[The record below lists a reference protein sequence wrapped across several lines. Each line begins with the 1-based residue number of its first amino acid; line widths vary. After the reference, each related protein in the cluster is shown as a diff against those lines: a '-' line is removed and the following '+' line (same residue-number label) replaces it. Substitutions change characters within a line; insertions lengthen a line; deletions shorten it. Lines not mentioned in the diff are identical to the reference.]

1 MPRNLIIRV
10 GIDASGYSKGLKRVK
25 EETKSV
31 SEQMEQET
39 AAASVSQRVNKIM
52 AEKSYT
58 AVPQAGTSVTDRVG
72 SMLNGGIPLITEVD
86 VNNIAEARRQ
96 AEDLAAAI
104 TKMEAKGAA
113 LPSAKFADAEKYYQA
128 SAMYEGITAKIY
140 DYDTALRQQ
149 LQAQIEGEAAAVQQ
163 AQAQEAA
170 AESQRNVSRETQGLA
185 GKVKS
190 AWGNLIRY
198 VRGLQSTEEA
208 ANDAARGVSRFSSA
222 ASTTARVTG
231 WLGRSALQ
239 LVKLPFRVLGSGA
252 SLIKRMGDSARS
264 SSGGLSS
271 MVRSIR
277 NIGLLSVG
285 LRIAGAAFGRLRSIV
300 SEYISSNAQ
309 LQAQVNGLKNGLG
322 QALAPAIGMVVN
334 LFAQLMPYVLGVAN
348 AIGSLMGSLFGSA
361 WNKAAA
367 GASKTA
373 AATGSAAKAQKE
385 LNNQLLGFDTIT
397 RLEDNDTSDASGG
410 GGGGGAGAT
419 AIEAK
424 TPAWMERFKKSF
436 TDLFTSDE
444 FKAANIG
451 GKLGMSLQTGLDWL
465 GGEAMNFDWNG
476 VGKKLRA
483 NWDSFWSSG
492 AVESFGRTVGIALA
506 GIGDLIIGFMGPAWD
521 EMGQAWKNE
530 GVQGIL
536 VYVGGML
543 TAGVGKLTSGL
554 FTRLIS
560 PMFQGMADFFREH
573 GHQSLA
579 GFFQGLADKTAK
591 IGQDIKTY
599 FVDPIVNGVKNLLG
613 IHSPSTVFAGIA
625 SYCVEGF
632 TQKFGQLKNK
642 ITEKV
647 TGVWDSVKN
656 VADKVKNAFRF
667 NWQLPSLKLPHIQV
681 DWVKAGGVLSKFL
694 GISHIPSLSVKWF
707 AQGGIL
713 NGAQLFGRAGGT
725 LLGGGEAGREAVL
738 PLDSNT
744 GWMDKIA
751 DRVVSRLGTG
761 NDGPVTINLILDG
774 KTLTSYVIQSLRRQ
788 ARGSGQPAWG

>member
-10 GIDASGYSKGLKRVK
+10 GIDASGYSKGLKKVK
-25 EETKSV
+25 AETQSV
-31 SEQMEQET
+31 SDQLAKTT
-39 AAASVSQRVNKIM
+39 AAASVSQRV
-52 AEKSYT
+52 AP
-58 AVPQAGTSVTDRVG
+58 AQAGTSVTDRVG
-72 SMLNGGIPLITEVD
+72 SMLKEGGIPLITD
-86 VNNIAEARRQ
+86 INVNNIAEARRQ
-96 AEDLAAAI
+96 AEDLAAVM
-104 TKMEAKGAA
+104 TKLQAKGAA
-113 LPSAKFADAEKYYQA
+113 ASGATGADAEKYWQVKG
-128 SAMYEGITAKIY
+128 MYEAITVDIY
-140 DYDTALRQQ
+140 NYDEALRQQ
-149 LQAQIEGEAAAVQQ
+149 YQAQMDAENAAVSQ

-170 AESQRNVSRETQGLA
+170 AAGQRDVSRETQGLA
-185 GKVKS
+185 GKIKS
-190 AWGNLIRY
+190 AWGSLKSYIK
-198 VRGLQSTEEA
+198 GLHSTEEA

-300 SEYISSNAQ
+300 GEYISSNDE
-309 LQAQVNGLKNGLG
+309 LQAQVNGLKAGLG

-436 TDLFTSDE
+436 TDLFASDE

-451 GKLGMSLQTGLDWL
+451 GKLGMSLQTALDWL

-483 NWDSFWSSG
+483 NWDSFWNSG
-492 AVESFGRTVGIALA
+492 AVESLGRTVGIALA

-591 IGQDIKTY
+591 IGQDIKTH
-599 FVDPIVNGVKNLLG
+599 FVYPIVNGVKNLLG
-613 IHSPSTVFAGIA
+613 IHSPSTVFADIA
-625 SYCVEGF
+625 GYCVEGF

-647 TGVWDSVKN
+647 TGIWDAVKD

-681 DWVKAGGVLSKFL
+681 DWVAAGGVLSKFL

-707 AQGGIL
+707 AKGGIL
-713 NGAQLFGRAGGT
+713 DGAQLFGRAGST

-761 NDGPVTINLILDG
+761 NDGPVTINLLLDG

>member
-10 GIDASGYSKGLKRVK
+10 GIDASGYSKGLKKVK

-31 SEQMEQET
+31 SDQLAKTTT
-39 AAASVSQRVNKIM
+39 AASMSQRV
-52 AEKSYT
+52 AP
-58 AVPQAGTSVTDRVG
+58 AQAGTSVTDRVG
-72 SMLNGGIPLITEVD
+72 SMLKEGGIPLITDID

-96 AEDLAAAI
+96 AVDLEAVM
-104 TKMEAKGAA
+104 TKLQAKGAA
-113 LPSAKFADAEKYYQA
+113 ASGATGADAEKYWQVKG
-128 SAMYEGITAKIY
+128 MYEAITADIY
-140 DYDTALRQQ
+140 NYDEALRQQ
-149 LQAQIEGEAAAVQQ
+149 YQAQMDAENAAVSQ

-170 AESQRNVSRETQGLA
+170 AAGQRDVSREAQGLA
-185 GKVKS
+185 GKIKS
-190 AWGNLIRY
+190 AWGSLRSYIK
-198 VRGLQSTEEA
+198 GLYSTEEA
-208 ANDAARGVSRFSSA
+208 ANDAARGVSRFSGA

-252 SLIKRMGDSARS
+252 SMIRRMGDSARS
-264 SSGGLSS
+264 STGGLSS
-271 MVRSIR
+271 MVRSLR
-277 NIGLLSVG
+277 NIGMLSIG
-285 LRIAGAAFGRLRSIV
+285 LRLAGAAFGRLRSIV
-300 SEYISSNAQ
+300 SDYISSNAQ

-397 RLEDNDTSDASGG
+397 RLEDNDTSDVSGG

-451 GKLGMSLQTGLDWL
+451 GKLGMSIQTGLDWL
-465 GGEAMNFDWNG
+465 GTEAGNFDWSG
-476 VGKKLRA
+476 AGKRLRA

-492 AVESFGRTVGIALA
+492 AVESFGRTLGTVLA
-506 GIGDLIIGFMGPAWD
+506 GIGDFAIGFLGPTWS
-521 EMGQAWKNE
+521 ELQQAWKNE

-536 VYVGGML
+536 VYIGGMTL
-543 TAGVGKLTSGL
+543 AGVGKLTSGL

-591 IGQDIKTY
+591 IGQDIKTH

-613 IHSPSTVFAGIA
+613 IHSPSTVFADIA

-632 TQKFGQLKNK
+632 TQKFNQLKNK

-656 VADKVKNAFRF
+656 VADKVKNAFHF

-681 DWVKAGGVLSKFL
+681 DWVEAGGVLSKFL
-694 GISHIPSLSVKWF
+694 GISHIPNLSVKWF

-713 NGAQLFGRAGGT
+713 NGAQLFGRVGST

-738 PLDSNT
+738 PLDRNT

-761 NDGPVTINLILDG
+761 NDGPVTINLLLDG

>member
-25 EETKSV
+25 EETQSV
-31 SEQMEQET
+31 SDQLAKTT
-39 AAASVSQRVNKIM
+39 AASSMSQRV
-52 AEKSYT
+52 AP
-58 AVPQAGTSVTDRVG
+58 AQAGTSVTDRVG
-72 SMLNGGIPLITEVD
+72 SMLKEGGIPLITD
-86 VNNIAEARRQ
+86 INVNNIAEARRQ
-96 AEDLAAAI
+96 AEDLAAVM
-104 TKMEAKGAA
+104 TKLQAKGAA
-113 LPSAKFADAEKYYQA
+113 ASGATGADAEKYWQVKG
-128 SAMYEGITAKIY
+128 MYEAITADIY
-140 DYDTALRQQ
+140 NYDEALRQQ
-149 LQAQIEGEAAAVQQ
+149 YQAQMDAENAAVSQ

-170 AESQRNVSRETQGLA
+170 AASQRDVSRETQGLA
-185 GKVKS
+185 GKIKS
-190 AWGNLIRY
+190 AWGSLRSYIK
-198 VRGLQSTEEA
+198 GLYSTEEA

-252 SLIKRMGDSARS
+252 SLIRRMGDSARS
-264 SSGGLSS
+264 SSGGLGS

-397 RLEDNDTSDASGG
+397 RLEDNSSEDSS

-419 AIEAK
+419 VIEAK

-451 GKLGMSLQTGLDWL
+451 GKLGMSLQTALDWL
-465 GGEAMNFDWNG
+465 GGEAMNFNWNG
-476 VGKKLRA
+476 AGKKLRA
-483 NWDSFWSSG
+483 NWDSFWNSG
-492 AVESFGRTVGIALA
+492 AVESLGRTVGIALA

-591 IGQDIKTY
+591 IGQDIKTH

-613 IHSPSTVFAGIA
+613 IHSPSTVFEDIA

-632 TQKFGQLKNK
+632 TQKFSQLKNK

-647 TGVWDSVKN
+647 TGVWDAVKN
-656 VADKVKNAFRF
+656 VADKVKNAFKF

-681 DWVKAGGVLSKFL
+681 DWVDAGGVLSKFL
-694 GISHIPSLSVKWF
+694 GISHIPNLSVKWF

-713 NGAQLFGRAGGT
+713 NGAQLFGRAGST

-761 NDGPVTINLILDG
+761 NDGPVTINLMLDG

-788 ARGSGQPAWG
+788 ARGSGHPAWG

>member
-10 GIDASGYSKGLKRVK
+10 GIDASGYSKGLKKVK
-25 EETKSV
+25 DETQSV
-31 SEQMEQET
+31 SDQLAKTT
-39 AAASVSQRVNKIM
+39 AAASMSQRV
-52 AEKSYT
+52 AP
-58 AVPQAGTSVTDRVG
+58 AQAGTSVTDRVG
-72 SMLNGGIPLITEVD
+72 SMLKEGGIPLITD
-86 VNNIAEARRQ
+86 INVNNIAEARRQ
-96 AEDLAAAI
+96 AADLAAVM
-104 TKMEAKGAA
+104 TKLQAKGAA
-113 LPSAKFADAEKYYQA
+113 TPGATGADAEKYWQVKG
-128 SAMYEGITAKIY
+128 MYEAITTDIY
-140 DYDTALRQQ
+140 NYDEALRQQ
-149 LQAQIEGEAAAVQQ
+149 YQAQMDAENAAVSQ
-163 AQAQEAA
+163 AQAQETA

-185 GKVKS
+185 GKIKS
-190 AWGNLIRY
+190 AWGSLKSYIK
-198 VRGLQSTEEA
+198 GLYSTEAA
-208 ANDAARGVSRFSSA
+208 ANDAARGVSRFSRA

-252 SLIKRMGDSARS
+252 SMIKRMGDSARS

-361 WNKAAA
+361 WSKAAA

-492 AVESFGRTVGIALA
+492 AVESLGRTVGIALA

-530 GVQGIL
+530 GVQGII

-591 IGQDIKTY
+591 IGQDIKTH

-625 SYCVEGF
+625 GYCVEGF
-632 TQKFGQLKNK
+632 TQKFSQLKNK

-656 VADKVKNAFRF
+656 VADKVKNAFKF

-681 DWVKAGGVLSKFL
+681 DWVEAGGVLSKFL
-694 GISHIPSLSVKWF
+694 GISHIPNLSVKWF

-713 NGAQLFGRAGGT
+713 NGAQLFGRAGST

-738 PLDSNT
+738 PLDRNT

-788 ARGSGQPAWG
+788 ARGSGQPVWG

>member
-10 GIDASGYSKGLKRVK
+10 GIDASGYSKGLKKVK
-25 EETKSV
+25 EETQSV
-31 SEQMEQET
+31 SDQLAKTT
-39 AAASVSQRVNKIM
+39 AAASVSQRV
-52 AEKSYT
+52 AP
-58 AVPQAGTSVTDRVG
+58 AQAGTSVTDRVG
-72 SMLNGGIPLITEVD
+72 SMLKEGGIPLITDID

-96 AEDLAAAI
+96 AEDLAAVM
-104 TKMEAKGAA
+104 TKLQAKGAA
-113 LPSAKFADAEKYYQA
+113 AKDATGPDVEKYWQVKG
-128 SAMYEGITAKIY
+128 MYEAITDDIRT
-140 DYDTALRQQ
+140 YDTALAE
-149 LQAQIEGEAAAVQQ
+149 QAG
-163 AQAQEAA
+163 AQANAEAE
-170 AESQRNVSRETQGLA
+170 AERLA
-185 GKVKS
+185 RAENSVLWNLGKIAGDNKP
-190 AWGNLIRY
+190 GNFF
-198 VRGLQSTEEA
+198 RGLYNNVEKCRSGFQKFRQVQADSEA
-208 ANDAARGVSRFSSA
+208 EMYRVSSRARSVGRAIGNVANALGRIVRAP
-222 ASTTARVTG
+222 VTG
-231 WLGRSALQ
+231 IKKIASKLQEVGHSA
-239 LVKLPFRVLGSGA
+239 K
-252 SLIKRMGDSARS
+252 S
-264 SSGGLSS
+264 STGGLSS

-285 LRIAGAAFGRLRSIV
+285 LSLAGAAFGRLRSIV
-300 SEYISSNAQ
+300 SDYISSNEA

-397 RLEDNDTSDASGG
+397 RLEDNSSEGSSGGG

-436 TDLFTSDE
+436 TDLFASDE

-451 GKLGMSLQTGLDWL
+451 GKLGMSLQTALDWL
-465 GGEAMNFDWNG
+465 GSEAMNFDWNG

-483 NWDSFWSSG
+483 NWDSFWNSG
-492 AVESFGRTVGIALA
+492 AVESLGRTVGIAMA

-591 IGQDIKTY
+591 LGQDIKTY

-613 IHSPSTVFAGIA
+613 IHSPSTVFADIA
-625 SYCVEGF
+625 GYCVEGF

-647 TGVWDSVKN
+647 TGIWDAVKN

-681 DWVKAGGVLSKFL
+681 DWVAAGGVLSKFL

-707 AQGGIL
+707 AKGGIL
-713 NGAQLFGRAGGT
+713 DGAQLFGRAGNT

-751 DRVVSRLGTG
+751 DRVVSRLGTW

-774 KTLTSYVIQSLRRQ
+774 RTLTSYVIQSLRRQ

>member
-10 GIDASGYSKGLKRVK
+10 GIDASGYSKGLKKVK
-25 EETKSV
+25 DETQSV
-31 SEQMEQET
+31 SDQLAKTT
-39 AAASVSQRVNKIM
+39 AAASVSQRV
-52 AEKSYT
+52 AP
-58 AVPQAGTSVTDRVG
+58 AQAGTSVTDRVG
-72 SMLNGGIPLITEVD
+72 SLLKEGGIPLITEID

-96 AEDLAAAI
+96 AEDLAAVM
-104 TKMEAKGAA
+104 TKLQAKGAA
-113 LPSAKFADAEKYYQA
+113 ASGATGADAEKYWQVKG
-128 SAMYEGITAKIY
+128 MYEAITADIY
-140 DYDTALRQQ
+140 NYDEALRQQ
-149 LQAQIEGEAAAVQQ
+149 YQAQMDAENAAVSQ

-170 AESQRNVSRETQGLA
+170 AAGQRDVSRETQGLA
-185 GKVKS
+185 GKIKS
-190 AWGNLIRY
+190 AWGSLRSYIK
-198 VRGLQSTEEA
+198 GLYSTEEA
-208 ANDAARGVSRFSSA
+208 ANDAARGVSRFSGA

-252 SLIKRMGDSARS
+252 SMIRRMGDSARS
-264 SSGGLSS
+264 STGGLSS
-271 MVRSIR
+271 MVRSLR
-277 NIGLLSVG
+277 NISLLSVG

-300 SEYISSNAQ
+300 SDYISSNAQ

-334 LFAQLMPYVLGVAN
+334 LFAQLMPYVLGVTN

-397 RLEDNDTSDASGG
+397 RLEDNSSEDSSGGG

-436 TDLFTSDE
+436 TDLFASDE

-451 GKLGMSLQTGLDWL
+451 GKLGMSLQTALDWL

-483 NWDSFWSSG
+483 NWDSFWNSG
-492 AVESFGRTVGIALA
+492 AVESLGRTVGIALA

-591 IGQDIKTY
+591 IGQDIKIH

-613 IHSPSTVFAGIA
+613 IHSPSTVFADIA

-632 TQKFGQLKNK
+632 TQKFGKLKNK

-656 VADKVKNAFRF
+656 VADKVKNAFKF

-681 DWVKAGGVLSKFL
+681 DWVEAGGVLSKFL

-713 NGAQLFGRAGGT
+713 NGAQLFGRAGST

-751 DRVVSRLGTG
+751 DRVVSRLGTW

-774 KTLTSYVIQSLRRQ
+774 RTLTSYVIQSLRRQ

>member
-10 GIDASGYSKGLKRVK
+10 GIDASGYSKGLKKVK

-31 SEQMEQET
+31 SDQLAKTT
-39 AAASVSQRVNKIM
+39 AAASVSQRV
-52 AEKSYT
+52 AP
-58 AVPQAGTSVTDRVG
+58 AQAGTSVTDRVG
-72 SMLNGGIPLITEVD
+72 SMLKEGGIPLITKID

-96 AEDLAAAI
+96 AEDLAAVM
-104 TKMEAKGAA
+104 TKLQAKGAG
-113 LPSAKFADAEKYYQA
+113 AKDATGPDVEKYWQVKG
-128 SAMYEGITAKIY
+128 MYEAITDDIRT
-140 DYDTALRQQ
+140 YDTALAE
-149 LQAQIEGEAAAVQQ
+149 QAG
-163 AQAQEAA
+163 AQANAEAE
-170 AESQRNVSRETQGLA
+170 AERLA
-185 GKVKS
+185 RAENSVLWNLGKIAGDNKT
-190 AWGNLIRY
+190 GNFF
-198 VRGLQSTEEA
+198 RGLYNNVEKCRSGFQKFRQVQADSEA
-208 ANDAARGVSRFSSA
+208 EMYRVSSRARSVGRAIGNVANALGRIVRAP
-222 ASTTARVTG
+222 VTG
-231 WLGRSALQ
+231 IKKIASKLQEVGHSA
-239 LVKLPFRVLGSGA
+239 K
-252 SLIKRMGDSARS
+252 S
-264 SSGGLSS
+264 STGGLSS

-285 LRIAGAAFGRLRSIV
+285 LRLAGAAFGRLRSIV
-300 SEYISSNAQ
+300 SDYISNNAQ

-334 LFAQLMPYVLGVAN
+334 LFSQLMPYVLGVAN

-397 RLEDNDTSDASGG
+397 RLEDNSSEDSSGGG

-436 TDLFTSDE
+436 TDLFASDE

-451 GKLGMSLQTGLDWL
+451 GKLGMSLQTALDWM

-483 NWDSFWSSG
+483 NWDSFWNSG
-492 AVESFGRTVGIALA
+492 AVESLGRTVGIALA

-543 TAGVGKLTSGL
+543 TAGVVKLTSGL
-554 FTRLIS
+554 FTRLIA

-591 IGQDIKTY
+591 IGQDIKTH

-613 IHSPSTVFAGIA
+613 IHSPSTVFADIA
-625 SYCVEGF
+625 GYCVEGF
-632 TQKFGQLKNK
+632 TQKFSQLKNK

-656 VADKVKNAFRF
+656 VADKVKNAFHF

-681 DWVKAGGVLSKFL
+681 DWVEAGGVLSKFL
-694 GISHIPSLSVKWF
+694 GISHIPNLSVKWF

-713 NGAQLFGRAGGT
+713 NGAQLFGRVGST

-738 PLDSNT
+738 PLDRNT

-761 NDGPVTINLILDG
+761 NDGPVTINLLLDG

>member
-10 GIDASGYSKGLKRVK
+10 GIDASGYSKGLKKVK
-25 EETKSV
+25 EETQSV
-31 SEQMEQET
+31 SDQLAKTT
-39 AAASVSQRVNKIM
+39 AAASMSQRV
-52 AEKSYT
+52 AP
-58 AVPQAGTSVTDRVG
+58 AQAGTSVTDRVG
-72 SMLNGGIPLITEVD
+72 SMLKEGGIPLITD
-86 VNNIAEARRQ
+86 INVNNIAEARRQ
-96 AEDLAAAI
+96 AADLAAVM
-104 TKMEAKGAA
+104 TKLQAKGAA
-113 LPSAKFADAEKYYQA
+113 TPGATGADAEKYWQVKG
-128 SAMYEGITAKIY
+128 MYEAITTDIY
-140 DYDTALRQQ
+140 NYDEALRQQ
-149 LQAQIEGEAAAVQQ
+149 YQAQMDAENAAVSQ
-163 AQAQEAA
+163 AQAQETA

-190 AWGNLIRY
+190 AWGSLKSYIK
-198 VRGLQSTEEA
+198 GLYSTEDA
-208 ANDAARGVSRFSSA
+208 ANDAARGVSRFSRA

-361 WNKAAA
+361 WSKAAA

-492 AVESFGRTVGIALA
+492 AVESLGRTVGIALA

-530 GVQGIL
+530 GVQGII

-591 IGQDIKTY
+591 IGQDIKTH

-625 SYCVEGF
+625 GYCVEGF
-632 TQKFGQLKNK
+632 TRKFSQLKNK

-656 VADKVKNAFRF
+656 VADKVKNAFKF

-681 DWVKAGGVLSKFL
+681 DWVEAGGVLSKFL
-694 GISHIPSLSVKWF
+694 GISHIPNLSVKWF

-713 NGAQLFGRAGGT
+713 NGAQLFGRAGST

-738 PLDSNT
+738 PLDRNT

>member
-10 GIDASGYSKGLKRVK
+10 GIDASGYSKGLKKVK
-25 EETKSV
+25 AETQSV
-31 SEQMEQET
+31 SDQLAKTT
-39 AAASVSQRVNKIM
+39 AAASVSQRV
-52 AEKSYT
+52 AP
-58 AVPQAGTSVTDRVG
+58 AQAGTSVTDRVG
-72 SMLNGGIPLITEVD
+72 SMLKEGGIPLITDID

-96 AEDLAAAI
+96 AEDLAAVM
-104 TKMEAKGAA
+104 TKLQAKGAA
-113 LPSAKFADAEKYYQA
+113 ASGATGADAEKYWQVKG
-128 SAMYEGITAKIY
+128 MYEAITADIY
-140 DYDTALRQQ
+140 NYDEALRQQ
-149 LQAQIEGEAAAVQQ
+149 YQAQMDAENAAVSQ

-170 AESQRNVSRETQGLA
+170 AAGQRDVSRETQGLA
-185 GKVKS
+185 GKIKR
-190 AWGNLIRY
+190 AWGSLRSYIK
-198 VRGLQSTEEA
+198 GLHSTEEA

-300 SEYISSNAQ
+300 GDYISSNAQ

-451 GKLGMSLQTGLDWL
+451 GKLGMSLQTALDWL

-483 NWDSFWSSG
+483 NWDSFWNSG
-492 AVESFGRTVGIALA
+492 AVESLGRTVGIALA
-506 GIGDLIIGFMGPAWD
+506 GIGDLIIGFMGPAWN

-530 GVQGIL
+530 GVQGII

-543 TAGVGKLTSGL
+543 TAGVLKLTSGL

-591 IGQDIKTY
+591 IGQDIKTH

-613 IHSPSTVFAGIA
+613 IHSPSTVFADIA
-625 SYCVEGF
+625 GYCVEGF
-632 TQKFGQLKNK
+632 TQKIGQLKNK

-647 TGVWDSVKN
+647 TGVWDAVKD

-681 DWVKAGGVLSKFL
+681 DWVEAGGVLSKFL

-707 AQGGIL
+707 AKGGIL
-713 NGAQLFGRAGGT
+713 DGAQLFGRAGST

-761 NDGPVTINLILDG
+761 NDGPVTINLLLDG
-774 KTLTSYVIQSLRRQ
+774 RTLTSYVIQSLRRQ
-788 ARGSGQPAWG
+788 ARGSGQSAWG

>member
-25 EETKSV
+25 EETQSV
-31 SEQMEQET
+31 SDQLAKTT
-39 AAASVSQRVNKIM
+39 AAASMSQRV
-52 AEKSYT
+52 AP
-58 AVPQAGTSVTDRVG
+58 AQAGTSVTDRVG
-72 SMLNGGIPLITEVD
+72 SMLKEGGIPLITDID

-96 AEDLAAAI
+96 AADLAAVI
-104 TKMEAKGAA
+104 TKLQAKGAA
-113 LPSAKFADAEKYYQA
+113 APGATGADAEKYWQVKG
-128 SAMYEGITAKIY
+128 MYEAITADIY
-140 DYDTALRQQ
+140 SYDEALRQQ
-149 LQAQIEGEAAAVQQ
+149 YQAQMDAENAAVSQ
-163 AQAQEAA
+163 AQAQETA

-185 GKVKS
+185 GKIKS
-190 AWGNLIRY
+190 AWGSLKSYIK
-198 VRGLQSTEEA
+198 GLYSTEEA
-208 ANDAARGVSRFSSA
+208 ANDAARGVSRFSRA

-264 SSGGLSS
+264 SNGGLSS

-361 WNKAAA
+361 WSKAAA

-451 GKLGMSLQTGLDWL
+451 GKLGMSIQTGLDWL
-465 GGEAMNFDWNG
+465 GGEAMNFNWNG
-476 VGKKLRA
+476 AGKKLRA

-492 AVESFGRTVGIALA
+492 AVESLGRTVGIALA
-506 GIGDLIIGFMGPAWD
+506 GIGDLIIGFMGPAWN

-530 GVQGIL
+530 GVQGII

-543 TAGVGKLTSGL
+543 TAGVVKLTSGL

-591 IGQDIKTY
+591 IGQDLKTH

-613 IHSPSTVFAGIA
+613 IHSPSTVFEGIA
-625 SYCVEGF
+625 GYCVEGF
-632 TQKFGQLKNK
+632 TRKFSQLKNK

-647 TGVWDSVKN
+647 TGVWTSVQE
-656 VADKVKNAFRF
+656 VANKIKNAFNF

-681 DWVKAGGVLSKFL
+681 DWVAAGGVLSKFL
-694 GISHIPSLSVKWF
+694 GISHIPNLSVKWF
-707 AQGGIL
+707 AKGGIL
-713 NGAQLFGRAGGT
+713 NGAQLFGRAGST

-761 NDGPVTINLILDG
+761 NDGPVTINLLLDG
-774 KTLTSYVIQSLRRQ
+774 KILTSYMIQSLRRQ

>member
-25 EETKSV
+25 EETQSV
-31 SEQMEQET
+31 SDQLARTT
-39 AAASVSQRVNKIM
+39 AAASMSQRV
-52 AEKSYT
+52 AP
-58 AVPQAGTSVTDRVG
+58 AQAGTSVTDRVG
-72 SMLNGGIPLITEVD
+72 SMLKEGGIPLITDID
-86 VNNIAEARRQ
+86 VNNIAAARRQ
-96 AEDLAAAI
+96 AADLAAVI
-104 TKMEAKGAA
+104 TKLQAKGAA
-113 LPSAKFADAEKYYQA
+113 APGATGADAEKYWQVKG
-128 SAMYEGITAKIY
+128 MYEAITADIY
-140 DYDTALRQQ
+140 SYDEALRQQ
-149 LQAQIEGEAAAVQQ
+149 YQAQMDAENAAVSQ
-163 AQAQEAA
+163 AQAQETA

-185 GKVKS
+185 GKIKS
-190 AWGNLIRY
+190 AWGSLKSYIK
-198 VRGLQSTEEA
+198 GLYSTEEA
-208 ANDAARGVSRFSSA
+208 ANDAARGVSRFSRA

-300 SEYISSNAQ
+300 SDYISSNAQ

-361 WNKAAA
+361 WSKAAA

-492 AVESFGRTVGIALA
+492 AVESLGRTVGIALA

-530 GVQGIL
+530 GVQGII

-591 IGQDIKTY
+591 IGQDIKTH

-625 SYCVEGF
+625 GYCVEGF
-632 TQKFGQLKNK
+632 TQKFSQLKNK

-656 VADKVKNAFRF
+656 VADKVKNAFKF

-681 DWVKAGGVLSKFL
+681 DWVEAGGVLSKFL
-694 GISHIPSLSVKWF
+694 GISHIPNLSVKWF

-713 NGAQLFGRAGGT
+713 NGAQLFGRAGST

-738 PLDSNT
+738 PLDRNT

>member
-10 GIDASGYSKGLKRVK
+10 GIDASGYSKGLKKVK
-25 EETKSV
+25 EETQSV
-31 SEQMEQET
+31 SDQLAKTT
-39 AAASVSQRVNKIM
+39 AAASVSQRV
-52 AEKSYT
+52 AP
-58 AVPQAGTSVTDRVG
+58 AQAGTSVTDRVG
-72 SMLNGGIPLITEVD
+72 SMLKEGGIPLITEID

-96 AEDLAAAI
+96 AEDLAAVM
-104 TKMEAKGAA
+104 TKLQAKGAG
-113 LPSAKFADAEKYYQA
+113 AKDATGPDVEKYWQVKG
-128 SAMYEGITAKIY
+128 MYEAITDDIRT
-140 DYDTALRQQ
+140 YDTALAE
-149 LQAQIEGEAAAVQQ
+149 QAG
-163 AQAQEAA
+163 AQANAEAE
-170 AESQRNVSRETQGLA
+170 AERLA
-185 GKVKS
+185 RAENSVLWNLGKIAGDNKT
-190 AWGNLIRY
+190 GNFF
-198 VRGLQSTEEA
+198 RGLYNNVEKCRSGFQKFRQVQADSEA
-208 ANDAARGVSRFSSA
+208 EMYRVSSRARSVGRAIGNVANALGRIVRAP
-222 ASTTARVTG
+222 VTG
-231 WLGRSALQ
+231 IKKIASKLQEVGHSA
-239 LVKLPFRVLGSGA
+239 K
-252 SLIKRMGDSARS
+252 S
-264 SSGGLSS
+264 STGGLSS

-285 LRIAGAAFGRLRSIV
+285 LRLAGAAFGRLRSIV
-300 SEYISSNAQ
+300 SDYISNNAQ

-334 LFAQLMPYVLGVAN
+334 LFSQLMPYVLGVAN

-397 RLEDNDTSDASGG
+397 RLEDNSSEDSSGGG

-436 TDLFTSDE
+436 TDLFASDE

-451 GKLGMSLQTGLDWL
+451 GKLGMSLQTALDWL

-483 NWDSFWSSG
+483 NWDSFWNSG
-492 AVESFGRTVGIALA
+492 AVESLGRTVGIALA

-543 TAGVGKLTSGL
+543 TAGVVKLTSGL

-591 IGQDIKTY
+591 IGQDIKTH

-613 IHSPSTVFAGIA
+613 IHSPSTVFADIA

-632 TQKFGQLKNK
+632 TQKFNQLKNK

-656 VADKVKNAFRF
+656 VADKVKNAFHF

-681 DWVKAGGVLSKFL
+681 DWVEAGGVLSKFL
-694 GISHIPSLSVKWF
+694 GISHIPNLSVKWF

-713 NGAQLFGRAGGT
+713 NGAQLFGRVGST

-738 PLDSNT
+738 PLDRNT

-761 NDGPVTINLILDG
+761 NDGPVTINLLLDG

>member
-25 EETKSV
+25 EETQSV
-31 SEQMEQET
+31 SDQLAKTT
-39 AAASVSQRVNKIM
+39 AASSMSQRV
-52 AEKSYT
+52 AP
-58 AVPQAGTSVTDRVG
+58 AQAGTSVTDRVG
-72 SMLNGGIPLITEVD
+72 SMLKEGGIPLITDID

-96 AEDLAAAI
+96 AEDLAAVM
-104 TKMEAKGAA
+104 TKLQAKGAA
-113 LPSAKFADAEKYYQA
+113 ASGATGADAEKYWQVKG
-128 SAMYEGITAKIY
+128 MYEAITADIY
-140 DYDTALRQQ
+140 NYDEALRQQ
-149 LQAQIEGEAAAVQQ
+149 YQAQLDAENAAVSQ
-163 AQAQEAA
+163 AQAQESAA
-170 AESQRNVSRETQGLA
+170 ASQRDVSRETKGLA
-185 GKVKS
+185 GKIKS
-190 AWGNLIRY
+190 AWGSLKSYIK
-198 VRGLQSTEEA
+198 GLHATEEA
-208 ANDAARGVSRFSSA
+208 ANDAARGVGQFSSA

-264 SSGGLSS
+264 SSGGLGS

-300 SEYISSNAQ
+300 GDYISSNAQ

-397 RLEDNDTSDASGG
+397 RLEDNSSEDSSGGG

-419 AIEAK
+419 VIEAK

-436 TDLFTSDE
+436 TDLFASDE

-451 GKLGMSLQTGLDWL
+451 GKLGMSLQTALDWL

-483 NWDSFWSSG
+483 NWDSFWNSG
-492 AVESFGRTVGIALA
+492 AVESLGRTVGIALA

-521 EMGQAWKNE
+521 EMGQAWKNA

-591 IGQDIKTY
+591 LGQDIKTH

-613 IHSPSTVFAGIA
+613 IHSPSTVFADIA
-625 SYCVEGF
+625 GYCVEGF

-647 TGVWDSVKN
+647 TGIWDAVKD

-681 DWVKAGGVLSKFL
+681 DWVKAGGVLSRFL

-707 AQGGIL
+707 AKGGIL
-713 NGAQLFGRAGGT
+713 NGAQLFGRAGST

-761 NDGPVTINLILDG
+761 NDGPVTINLLLDG
-774 KTLTSYVIQSLRRQ
+774 KILTSYVIQSLRRQ
-788 ARGSGQPAWG
+788 ARGAGQPAWG

>member
-10 GIDASGYSKGLKRVK
+10 GIDASGYSKGLKKVK
-25 EETKSV
+25 AETQSV
-31 SEQMEQET
+31 SDQLANTT
-39 AAASVSQRVNKIM
+39 AAARVSQRV
-52 AEKSYT
+52 AP
-58 AVPQAGTSVTDRVG
+58 AQAGTSVTDRVG
-72 SMLNGGIPLITEVD
+72 SMLKEGGIPLITDID

-96 AEDLAAAI
+96 AEDLAAVM
-104 TKMEAKGAA
+104 TKLQAKGAA
-113 LPSAKFADAEKYYQA
+113 ASGATGADAEKYWQVKG
-128 SAMYEGITAKIY
+128 MYEAITADIY
-140 DYDTALRQQ
+140 NYDEALRQQ
-149 LQAQIEGEAAAVQQ
+149 YQAQMDAENAAVSQ

-170 AESQRNVSRETQGLA
+170 AAGQRDVSRETQGLA
-185 GKVKS
+185 GKIKR
-190 AWGNLIRY
+190 AWGSLRSYIK
-198 VRGLQSTEEA
+198 GLHSTEEA

-300 SEYISSNAQ
+300 GDYISSNAQ

-451 GKLGMSLQTGLDWL
+451 GKLGMSLQTALDWL

-483 NWDSFWSSG
+483 NWDSFWNSG
-492 AVESFGRTVGIALA
+492 AVESLGRTVGIALA
-506 GIGDLIIGFMGPAWD
+506 GIGDLIIGFMGPAWN

-530 GVQGIL
+530 GVQGII

-543 TAGVGKLTSGL
+543 TAGVLKLTSGL

-591 IGQDIKTY
+591 IGQDIKTH

-613 IHSPSTVFAGIA
+613 IHSPSTVFADIA
-625 SYCVEGF
+625 GYCVEGF
-632 TQKFGQLKNK
+632 TQKIGQLKNK

-647 TGVWDSVKN
+647 TGVWDAVKD

-681 DWVKAGGVLSKFL
+681 DWVEAGGVLSKFL

-707 AQGGIL
+707 AKGGIL
-713 NGAQLFGRAGGT
+713 DGAQLFGRAGST

-761 NDGPVTINLILDG
+761 NDGPVTINLLLDG
-774 KTLTSYVIQSLRRQ
+774 RTLTSYVIQSLRRQ

>member
-10 GIDASGYSKGLKRVK
+10 GIDASGYSKGLKKVK
-25 EETKSV
+25 EETQSV
-31 SEQMEQET
+31 SDQLAKTT
-39 AAASVSQRVNKIM
+39 AAASMSQRV
-52 AEKSYT
+52 AP
-58 AVPQAGTSVTDRVG
+58 AQAGTSVTDRVG
-72 SMLNGGIPLITEVD
+72 SMLKEGGIPLITD
-86 VNNIAEARRQ
+86 INVNNIAEARRQ
-96 AEDLAAAI
+96 AADLAAVM
-104 TKMEAKGAA
+104 TKLQAKGAA
-113 LPSAKFADAEKYYQA
+113 TPGATGADAEKYWQVKG
-128 SAMYEGITAKIY
+128 MYEAITTDIY
-140 DYDTALRQQ
+140 NYDEALRQQ
-149 LQAQIEGEAAAVQQ
+149 YQAQMDAENAAVSQ
-163 AQAQEAA
+163 AQAQETA

-190 AWGNLIRY
+190 AWGSLKSYIK
-198 VRGLQSTEEA
+198 GLYSTEDA
-208 ANDAARGVSRFSSA
+208 ANDAARGVSRFSRA

-285 LRIAGAAFGRLRSIV
+285 LRLAGAAFGRLRSIV
-300 SEYISSNAQ
+300 SDYISNNAQ

-397 RLEDNDTSDASGG
+397 RLEDNSSEDSSGGG

-436 TDLFTSDE
+436 TDLFASDE

-451 GKLGMSLQTGLDWL
+451 GKLGMSLQTALDWL
-465 GGEAMNFDWNG
+465 GSEAMNFDWNG

-483 NWDSFWSSG
+483 NWDSFWNSG
-492 AVESFGRTVGIALA
+492 AVESLGRTVGIALA

-530 GVQGIL
+530 GVQGII

-591 IGQDIKTY
+591 IGQDIKTH

-625 SYCVEGF
+625 GYCV
-632 TQKFGQLKNK
+632 
-642 ITEKV
+642 
-647 TGVWDSVKN
+647 
-656 VADKVKNAFRF
+656 
-667 NWQLPSLKLPHIQV
+667 
-681 DWVKAGGVLSKFL
+681 
-694 GISHIPSLSVKWF
+694 
-707 AQGGIL
+707 
-713 NGAQLFGRAGGT
+713 
-725 LLGGGEAGREAVL
+725 
-738 PLDSNT
+738 
-744 GWMDKIA
+744 
-751 DRVVSRLGTG
+751 
-761 NDGPVTINLILDG
+761 
-774 KTLTSYVIQSLRRQ
+774 
-788 ARGSGQPAWG
+788 

>member
-25 EETKSV
+25 EETQSV
-31 SEQMEQET
+31 SDQLARTT
-39 AAASVSQRVNKIM
+39 AAASMSQRV
-52 AEKSYT
+52 AP
-58 AVPQAGTSVTDRVG
+58 AQAGTSVTDRVG
-72 SMLNGGIPLITEVD
+72 SMLKEGGIPLITDID
-86 VNNIAEARRQ
+86 VNNIAAARRQ
-96 AEDLAAAI
+96 AADLAAVI
-104 TKMEAKGAA
+104 TKLQAKGAA
-113 LPSAKFADAEKYYQA
+113 APGATGADAEKYWQVKG
-128 SAMYEGITAKIY
+128 MYEAITADIY
-140 DYDTALRQQ
+140 SYDEALRQQ
-149 LQAQIEGEAAAVQQ
+149 YQAQMDAENAAVSQ
-163 AQAQEAA
+163 AQAQETA

-185 GKVKS
+185 GKIKS
-190 AWGNLIRY
+190 AWGSLKSYIK
-198 VRGLQSTEEA
+198 GLYSTEEA
-208 ANDAARGVSRFSSA
+208 ANDAARGVSRFSRA

-300 SEYISSNAQ
+300 SDYISSNAQ

-334 LFAQLMPYVLGVAN
+334 LFAQLIPYVLGVAN

-361 WNKAAA
+361 WSKAAA

-492 AVESFGRTVGIALA
+492 AVESLGRTVGIALA

-530 GVQGIL
+530 GVQGII

-591 IGQDIKTY
+591 IGQDIKTH

-625 SYCVEGF
+625 GYCVEGF
-632 TQKFGQLKNK
+632 TQKFSQLKNK

-656 VADKVKNAFRF
+656 VADKVKNAFKF
-667 NWQLPSLKLPHIQV
+667 NWQLPSLKLPHIHV
-681 DWVKAGGVLSKFL
+681 DWVEAGGVLSKFL
-694 GISHIPSLSVKWF
+694 GISHIPNLSVKWF

-713 NGAQLFGRAGGT
+713 NGAQLFGRAGST

-738 PLDSNT
+738 PLDRNT

>member
-1 MPRNLIIRV
+1 MPRNLVVRV
-10 GIDASGYSKGLKRVK
+10 GIDASGYSKGLKKV
-25 EETKSV
+25 EAETKSV
-31 SEQMEQET
+31 SEKLANET
-39 AAASVSQRVNKIM
+39 SSVSQRV
-52 AEKSYT
+52 AASQRV
-58 AVPQAGTSVTDRVG
+58 APAQAGTSVTDRVG
-72 SMLNGGIPLITEVD
+72 SMLKDGGIPLITEIDVD
-86 VNNIAEARRQ
+86 NIAEARRQ
-96 AEDLAAAI
+96 AVDLEAVM
-104 TKMEAKGAA
+104 TKLQAKGAA
-113 LPSAKFADAEKYYQA
+113 APEAKGPDVEKYWQVKG
-128 SAMYEGITAKIY
+128 MYEAITEDIRT
-140 DYDTALRQQ
+140 YDTALAE
-149 LQAQIEGEAAAVQQ
+149 QAE
-163 AQAQEAA
+163 AQAKAEAE
-170 AESQRNVSRETQGLA
+170 AERLA
-185 GKVKS
+185 RAENSVLWNLGKIAGDNKT
-190 AWGNLIRY
+190 GNFF
-198 VRGLQSTEEA
+198 RGLYNNVEKCRSGFQKFRQVQADSEA
-208 ANDAARGVSRFSSA
+208 EMYRVSSRARSVGRAIGNVANALGRIVRAP
-222 ASTTARVTG
+222 VTG
-231 WLGRSALQ
+231 IKKIASKLQEVGHSA
-239 LVKLPFRVLGSGA
+239 K
-252 SLIKRMGDSARS
+252 S
-264 SSGGLSS
+264 STGGLSS

-285 LRIAGAAFGRLRSIV
+285 LRLAGAAFGRLRSIV
-300 SEYISSNAQ
+300 SDYISNNAQ

-334 LFAQLMPYVLGVAN
+334 LFSQLMPYVLGVAN

-397 RLEDNDTSDASGG
+397 RLEDNSSEDSSGGG

-451 GKLGMSLQTGLDWL
+451 GKLGMSLQTALDWL

-483 NWDSFWSSG
+483 NWDSFWNSG
-492 AVESFGRTVGIALA
+492 AVESLGRTVGIALA

-530 GVQGIL
+530 GVQGII

-543 TAGVGKLTSGL
+543 TAGVFKLTSGL

-613 IHSPSTVFAGIA
+613 IHSPSTVFEGIA
-625 SYCVEGF
+625 GYCVEGF
-632 TQKFGQLKNK
+632 TQKFSQLKNK

-656 VADKVKNAFRF
+656 VADKVKNAFHF

-681 DWVKAGGVLSKFL
+681 DWVEAGGVLSKFL
-694 GISHIPSLSVKWF
+694 GISHIPNLSVKWF

-713 NGAQLFGRAGGT
+713 NGAQLFGRVGST

-738 PLDSNT
+738 PLDRNT

-761 NDGPVTINLILDG
+761 NDGPVTINLLLDG

>member
-1 MPRNLIIRV
+1 MRRDLIIRV
-10 GIDASGYSKGLKRVK
+10 GIDASGYSKGLKKVK
-25 EETKSV
+25 EETQSV
-31 SEQMEQET
+31 SDQLAKTT
-39 AAASVSQRVNKIM
+39 AAASVSQRV
-52 AEKSYT
+52 AP
-58 AVPQAGTSVTDRVG
+58 AQAGTSVTDRVG
-72 SMLNGGIPLITEVD
+72 SMLKEGGIPLITEID

-96 AEDLAAAI
+96 AEDLAAVM
-104 TKMEAKGAA
+104 TKLQAKGAA
-113 LPSAKFADAEKYYQA
+113 AKDATGPDVEKYWQVKG
-128 SAMYEGITAKIY
+128 MYEAITDDIRT
-140 DYDTALRQQ
+140 YDTALAE
-149 LQAQIEGEAAAVQQ
+149 QAG
-163 AQAQEAA
+163 AQANAEAE
-170 AESQRNVSRETQGLA
+170 AERLA
-185 GKVKS
+185 RAENSVLWNLGKIAGDNKT
-190 AWGNLIRY
+190 GNFF
-198 VRGLQSTEEA
+198 RGLYNNVEKCRSGFQKFRQVQADSEA
-208 ANDAARGVSRFSSA
+208 EMYRVSSRARSVGRAIGNVANALGRIVRAP
-222 ASTTARVTG
+222 VTG
-231 WLGRSALQ
+231 IKKIASKLQEVGHSA
-239 LVKLPFRVLGSGA
+239 K
-252 SLIKRMGDSARS
+252 S
-264 SSGGLSS
+264 STGGLSS

-285 LRIAGAAFGRLRSIV
+285 LRLVGAAFGRLWSIV
-300 SEYISSNAQ
+300 SDYISNNAQ

-322 QALAPAIGMVVN
+322 QALAPAIGMVIN

-451 GKLGMSLQTGLDWL
+451 GKLGMSIQTGLDWL
-465 GGEAMNFDWNG
+465 GTEAGIFDWSG
-476 VGKKLRA
+476 AGKRLRA

-492 AVESFGRTVGIALA
+492 AVESFGRTLGTVLA
-506 GIGDLIIGFMGPAWD
+506 GIGDFAIGFLGPTWS
-521 EMGQAWKNE
+521 ELQQAWKNE

-536 VYVGGML
+536 VYIGGMTL
-543 TAGVGKLTSGL
+543 AGVGKLTSGL

-613 IHSPSTVFAGIA
+613 IHSPSTVFEGIA
-625 SYCVEGF
+625 GYCVEGF
-632 TQKFGQLKNK
+632 TQKFNQLKNK

-656 VADKVKNAFRF
+656 VADKVKNAFHF

-681 DWVKAGGVLSKFL
+681 DWVEAGGVLSKFL
-694 GISHIPSLSVKWF
+694 GISHIPNLSVKWF

-713 NGAQLFGRAGGT
+713 NGAQLFGRVGST

-738 PLDSNT
+738 PLDRNT

-761 NDGPVTINLILDG
+761 NDGPVTINLLLDG

>member
-25 EETKSV
+25 EETQSV
-31 SEQMEQET
+31 SDQLAKTT
-39 AAASVSQRVNKIM
+39 AAASMSQRV
-52 AEKSYT
+52 AP
-58 AVPQAGTSVTDRVG
+58 AQAGTSVTDRVG
-72 SMLNGGIPLITEVD
+72 SMLKEGGIPLITD
-86 VNNIAEARRQ
+86 INVNNIAEARRQ
-96 AEDLAAAI
+96 AADLAAVM
-104 TKMEAKGAA
+104 TKLQAKGAA
-113 LPSAKFADAEKYYQA
+113 TPGATGADAEKYWQVKG
-128 SAMYEGITAKIY
+128 MYEAITTDIY
-140 DYDTALRQQ
+140 NYDEALRQQ
-149 LQAQIEGEAAAVQQ
+149 YQAQMDAENAAVSQ
-163 AQAQEAA
+163 AQAQETA

-190 AWGNLIRY
+190 AWGSLKSYIK
-198 VRGLQSTEEA
+198 GLYSTEDA
-208 ANDAARGVSRFSSA
+208 ANDAARGVSRFSRA

-361 WNKAAA
+361 WSKAAA

-492 AVESFGRTVGIALA
+492 AVESLGRTVGIALA

-530 GVQGIL
+530 GVQGII

-591 IGQDIKTY
+591 IGQDIKTH

-625 SYCVEGF
+625 GYCVEGF
-632 TQKFGQLKNK
+632 TRKFSQLKNK

-656 VADKVKNAFRF
+656 VADKVKNAFKF

-681 DWVKAGGVLSKFL
+681 DWVEAGGVLSKFL
-694 GISHIPSLSVKWF
+694 GISHIPNLSVKWF

-713 NGAQLFGRAGGT
+713 NGAQLFGRAGST

-738 PLDSNT
+738 PLDRNT

>member
-10 GIDASGYSKGLKRVK
+10 GIDASGYSKGLKKVK
-25 EETKSV
+25 EETQSV
-31 SEQMEQET
+31 SDQLAKTT
-39 AAASVSQRVNKIM
+39 AAASMSQRV
-52 AEKSYT
+52 AP
-58 AVPQAGTSVTDRVG
+58 AQAGTSVTDRVG
-72 SMLNGGIPLITEVD
+72 SMLKEGGIPLITD
-86 VNNIAEARRQ
+86 INVNNIAEARRQ
-96 AEDLAAAI
+96 AADLAAVM
-104 TKMEAKGAA
+104 TKLQAKGAA
-113 LPSAKFADAEKYYQA
+113 TPGATGADAEKYWQVKG
-128 SAMYEGITAKIY
+128 MYEAITTDIY
-140 DYDTALRQQ
+140 NYDEALRQQ
-149 LQAQIEGEAAAVQQ
+149 YQAQMDAENAAVSQ
-163 AQAQEAA
+163 AQAQETA

-190 AWGNLIRY
+190 AWGSLKSYIK
-198 VRGLQSTEEA
+198 GLYSTEDA
-208 ANDAARGVSRFSSA
+208 ANDAARGVSRFSRA

-285 LRIAGAAFGRLRSIV
+285 LRIAGAAFGRLRGIV

-361 WNKAAA
+361 WSKAAA

-492 AVESFGRTVGIALA
+492 AVESLGRTVGIALA

-530 GVQGIL
+530 GVQGII

-591 IGQDIKTY
+591 IGQDIKTH

-625 SYCVEGF
+625 GYCVEGF
-632 TQKFGQLKNK
+632 TRKFSQLKNK

-656 VADKVKNAFRF
+656 VADKVKNAFKF

-681 DWVKAGGVLSKFL
+681 DWVEAGGVLSKFL
-694 GISHIPSLSVKWF
+694 GISHIPNLSVKWF

-713 NGAQLFGRAGGT
+713 NGAQLFGRAGST

-738 PLDSNT
+738 PLDRNT

>member
-10 GIDASGYSKGLKRVK
+10 GIDASGYSKGLKKVK
-25 EETKSV
+25 EETQSV
-31 SEQMEQET
+31 SDQLAKTT
-39 AAASVSQRVNKIM
+39 AAASVSQRV
-52 AEKSYT
+52 AP
-58 AVPQAGTSVTDRVG
+58 AQAGTSVTDRVG
-72 SMLNGGIPLITEVD
+72 SMLKEGGIPLITD
-86 VNNIAEARRQ
+86 IDINNISEARRQ
-96 AEDLAAAI
+96 AEDLAAVM
-104 TKMEAKGAA
+104 TKLQAKGAA
-113 LPSAKFADAEKYYQA
+113 ASGATGADAEKYWQVKG
-128 SAMYEGITAKIY
+128 MYEAITADIY
-140 DYDTALRQQ
+140 NYDEALRQQ
-149 LQAQIEGEAAAVQQ
+149 YQAQMDAEN
-163 AQAQEAA
+163 AQEAA
-170 AESQRNVSRETQGLA
+170 AAGQRDVSRETQGLA
-185 GKVKS
+185 GKIKS
-190 AWGNLIRY
+190 AWGSLKSYIK
-198 VRGLQSTEEA
+198 GLHSTEEA
-208 ANDAARGVSRFSSA
+208 ANDAARGVSRFSGA

-252 SLIKRMGDSARS
+252 SMIRRMGDSARS
-264 SSGGLSS
+264 STGGLSS
-271 MVRSIR
+271 MVRSLR
-277 NIGLLSVG
+277 NISLLSVG

-300 SEYISSNAQ
+300 NDYISSNDA

-334 LFAQLMPYVLGVAN
+334 LFSQLMPYVLGVAN

-397 RLEDNDTSDASGG
+397 RLEDNSSEDSSGGG

-436 TDLFTSDE
+436 TDLFASDE

-451 GKLGMSLQTGLDWL
+451 GKLGMSLQTALDWL

-483 NWDSFWSSG
+483 NWDSFWNSG
-492 AVESFGRTVGIALA
+492 AVESLGRTVGIALA

-530 GVQGIL
+530 GVQGII

-591 IGQDIKTY
+591 IGQDIKTH

-625 SYCVEGF
+625 GYCVEGF
-632 TQKFGQLKNK
+632 TRKFSQLKNK

-656 VADKVKNAFRF
+656 VADKVKNAFKF

-681 DWVKAGGVLSKFL
+681 DWVEAGGVLSKFL
-694 GISHIPSLSVKWF
+694 GISHIPNLSVKWF

-713 NGAQLFGRAGGT
+713 DGAQLFGRAGST

-761 NDGPVTINLILDG
+761 NDGPVTINLLLDG
-774 KTLTSYVIQSLRRQ
+774 KILTSYVIQSLRRQ
-788 ARGSGQPAWG
+788 ARGAGQPAWG

>member
-10 GIDASGYSKGLKRVK
+10 GIDASGYSKGLKKVK
-25 EETKSV
+25 EETQSV
-31 SEQMEQET
+31 SDQLAKTT
-39 AAASVSQRVNKIM
+39 AAASVSQRV
-52 AEKSYT
+52 AP
-58 AVPQAGTSVTDRVG
+58 AQAGTSVTDRVG
-72 SMLNGGIPLITEVD
+72 SMLKEGGIPLITEID

-96 AEDLAAAI
+96 AEDLAAVM
-104 TKMEAKGAA
+104 TKLQAKGAG
-113 LPSAKFADAEKYYQA
+113 AKDATGPDVEKYWQVKG
-128 SAMYEGITAKIY
+128 MYEAITDDIRT
-140 DYDTALRQQ
+140 YDTALAE
-149 LQAQIEGEAAAVQQ
+149 QAG
-163 AQAQEAA
+163 AQANAEAE
-170 AESQRNVSRETQGLA
+170 AERLA
-185 GKVKS
+185 RAENSVLWNLGKIAGDNKT
-190 AWGNLIRY
+190 GNFF
-198 VRGLQSTEEA
+198 RGLYNNVEKCRSGFQKFRQVQADSEA
-208 ANDAARGVSRFSSA
+208 EMYRVSSRARSVGRAIGNVANALGRIVRAP
-222 ASTTARVTG
+222 VTG
-231 WLGRSALQ
+231 IKKIASKLQEVGHSA
-239 LVKLPFRVLGSGA
+239 K
-252 SLIKRMGDSARS
+252 S
-264 SSGGLSS
+264 STGGLSS

-285 LRIAGAAFGRLRSIV
+285 LRLAGAAFGRLRSIV
-300 SEYISSNAQ
+300 SDYISNNAQ

-334 LFAQLMPYVLGVAN
+334 LFSQLMPYVLGVAN

-397 RLEDNDTSDASGG
+397 RLEDNSSEDSSGGG

-436 TDLFTSDE
+436 TDLFASDE

-451 GKLGMSLQTGLDWL
+451 GKLGMSLQTALDWL

-483 NWDSFWSSG
+483 NWDSFWNSG
-492 AVESFGRTVGIALA
+492 AVESLGRTVGIALA

-543 TAGVGKLTSGL
+543 TAGVVKLTSGL
-554 FTRLIS
+554 FTRLIA

-591 IGQDIKTY
+591 IGQDIKTH

-613 IHSPSTVFAGIA
+613 IHSPSTVFADIA
-625 SYCVEGF
+625 GYCVEGF
-632 TQKFGQLKNK
+632 TQKLSQLKNK

-656 VADKVKNAFRF
+656 VADKVKNAFHF

-681 DWVKAGGVLSKFL
+681 DWVEAGGVLSKFL
-694 GISHIPSLSVKWF
+694 GISHIPNLSVKWF

-713 NGAQLFGRAGGT
+713 NGAQLFGRVGST

-738 PLDSNT
+738 PLDRNT

-761 NDGPVTINLILDG
+761 NDGPVTINLLLDG

>member
-25 EETKSV
+25 EETQSV
-31 SEQMEQET
+31 SDQLAKTT
-39 AAASVSQRVNKIM
+39 AAASMSQRV
-52 AEKSYT
+52 AP
-58 AVPQAGTSVTDRVG
+58 AQAGTSVTDRVG
-72 SMLNGGIPLITEVD
+72 SMLKEGGIPLITD
-86 VNNIAEARRQ
+86 INVNNIAEARRQ
-96 AEDLAAAI
+96 AADLAAVM
-104 TKMEAKGAA
+104 TKLQAKGAA
-113 LPSAKFADAEKYYQA
+113 TPGATGADAEKYWQVKG
-128 SAMYEGITAKIY
+128 MYEAITTDIY
-140 DYDTALRQQ
+140 SYDEALRQQ
-149 LQAQIEGEAAAVQQ
+149 YQAQMDAENAAVSQ
-163 AQAQEAA
+163 AQAQETA

-185 GKVKS
+185 GKIKS
-190 AWGNLIRY
+190 AWGSLKSYIK
-198 VRGLQSTEEA
+198 GLYSTEDA

-361 WNKAAA
+361 WSKAAA

-410 GGGGGAGAT
+410 GGGGGAGTT

-483 NWDSFWSSG
+483 NWDSFWNSG
-492 AVESFGRTVGIALA
+492 AVESLGRTVGIALA
-506 GIGDLIIGFMGPAWD
+506 GIGDLIIGFMGPAWN

-591 IGQDIKTY
+591 IGQDIKTH

-613 IHSPSTVFAGIA
+613 IHSPSTVFADIA
-625 SYCVEGF
+625 GYCVEGF
-632 TQKFGQLKNK
+632 TRKFSQLKNK

-656 VADKVKNAFRF
+656 VADKVKNAFKF

-681 DWVKAGGVLSKFL
+681 DWVEAGGVLSKFL
-694 GISHIPSLSVKWF
+694 GISHIPNLSVKWF

-713 NGAQLFGRAGGT
+713 NGAQLFGRAGST

-738 PLDSNT
+738 PLDRNT

>member
-10 GIDASGYSKGLKRVK
+10 GIDASGYSKGLKKLK

-39 AAASVSQRVNKIM
+39 AAVSVSQRVNKIM

-113 LPSAKFADAEKYYQA
+113 LPSAKFADAERYYQA

-149 LQAQIEGEAAAVQQ
+149 LQSQIEAEGAAVQQ
-163 AQAQEAA
+163 AQAQETA

-185 GKVKS
+185 GKIKS
-190 AWGNLIRY
+190 AWGSLKSYIK
-198 VRGLQSTEEA
+198 GLYSTEAA
-208 ANDAARGVSRFSSA
+208 ANDAARGVSRFSRA

-361 WNKAAA
+361 WSKAAA

-492 AVESFGRTVGIALA
+492 AVESLGRTVGIALA
-506 GIGDLIIGFMGPAWD
+506 GIGDLIIGFMGPAWN

-530 GVQGIL
+530 GVQGII

-591 IGQDIKTY
+591 IGQDIKTH

-625 SYCVEGF
+625 GYCVEGF
-632 TQKFGQLKNK
+632 TQKFSQLKNK

-656 VADKVKNAFRF
+656 VADKVKNAFKF

-681 DWVKAGGVLSKFL
+681 DWVEAGGVLSKFL
-694 GISHIPSLSVKWF
+694 GISHIPNLSVKWF

-713 NGAQLFGRAGGT
+713 NGAQLFGRAGST

-738 PLDSNT
+738 PLDRNT
-744 GWMDKIA
+744 GWMDEIA

-788 ARGSGQPAWG
+788 ARGSGQPVWG